1 VNLAWLSAKKEHG
14 VCTQCTAHASCM
26 LASQAR
32 GAAEE
37 TSEEREREKER
48 ERDSADDNTDPAS
61 QPAAGSLT
69 FR

>member
-1 VNLAWLSAKKEHG
+1 VNFAWLSAKKEHG

-37 TSEEREREKER
+37 TSEERER
-48 ERDSADDNTDPAS
+48 DSADDDPDTAS

-69 FR
+69 YR